1 MHRHNM
7 RTGMLLA
14 AVVLLFYAQFCKA
27 GEVIENV
34 SYKGAKT
41 TIKYAVW
48 GGGDATG
55 CTATAII

>member
-1 MHRHNM
+1 M